1 MATVVIESGQPLL
14 LCSGTFHPDVSFRDR
29 IGAAAAAGF
38 SYISM
43 WGRDYQRARAEG
55 LSDSDLLLMLGDHGL
70 RVGELDPVWSWL
82 PGTQNFQLPIEHD
95 PSLIFQF
102 DESRMLTMAEALE
115 ARSINVVDI
124 LGGTWTHQEAVES
137 FKLLCQRAA
146 EHGLLVQLEFLPWSR
161 IPDLSSAWAIVRE
174 AEEDN
179 GGLTID
185 AWHYCRQPAG
195 EHSLGSIPPD
205 QILGIQLCDGP
216 AAPPDNPMHAALHD
230 RLLPGDGEFDL
241 GSLISDLRLSG
252 CEAPIGIEVFSDALH
267 GLPPAEGAQRAGE
280 TLRRVL
286 GSETHSGNY

>member
-1 MATVVIESGQPLL
+1 MATVVIGSGQSLL

-43 WGRDYQRARAEG
+43 WGRDYQRARADG
-55 LSDSDLLLMLGDHGL
+55 LSDSDLLHMLADHGL

-82 PGTQNFQLPIEHD
+82 PGTQNFQLPIDQD

-102 DESRMLTMAEALE
+102 DVSGMLAIAEALR

-124 LGGTWTHQEAVES
+124 LGGTWTHLEAVES
-137 FKLLCQRAA
+137 FKLVCQRAA

-161 IPDLSSAWAIVRE
+161 IPDLSSAWEIVRD
-174 AEEDN
+174 ADEDN

-185 AWHYCRQPAG
+185 AWHYCRQRVG
-195 EHSLGSIPPD
+195 EHTLGSIPPD
-205 QILGIQLCDGP
+205 RIFGIQLCDGL
-216 AAPPDNPMHAALHD
+216 AVPPDNPMHAALHD

-241 GSLISDLRLSG
+241 TSLIAELRVADST
-252 CEAPIGIEVFSDALH
+252 APIGIEVFSDALH
-267 GLPPAEGAQRAGE
+267 GLPPGEGAHRAGE
-280 TLRRVL
+280 ALRRVL
-286 GSETHSGNY
+286 SSETDGGNY